1 MSKVKCL
8 RVCLLVF
15 LVGVSSTIIA
25 QDEPT
30 QERQVPEMRATK
42 INPHAPTIDGR
53 LDDVIWD
60 KALKSAVRD
69 FTQRDPDDGAAPT
82 ESTVVAMVYDQD
94 AIYFA
99 FWCYDS
105 EPEKIDRQLVRR
117 DRWSESD
124 YIIVRLDPHHDH
136 QTGNGFVVTAAG
148 VERDCRYYN
157 EDHSDYDWDAVWEGQ
172 AQVHSW
178 GWSAEMRIPYH
189 CLRFTEADEHTWGM
203 DFARYVNRKS
213 EAVRW
218 SYTPISE
225 GGLVSNW
232 GHLTDLTDIAPARH
246 LEVMPYTVARA
257 STMPSS
263 LSNPDGHDTFASM
276 GVDIKYGLTSNL
288 TLDATFN
295 PDFGQVELDRP
306 VLNLSTYETWRSEK
320 RPFFLEGANMFNTEF
335 SLFYSR
341 RIGRSPYNDVND
353 DDLDYYTDYPDGTT
367 IIGAGKLS
375 GKLAGGTSIAV
386 LTAVTEEES
395 ARYVTE
401 AGLERDGVVEPQG
414 SYSVLRIK
422 QDIFE
427 RSNVGAI
434 LTIAS
439 QDKYHPEV
447 TGGLDWRLFTNNGR
461 WLARG
466 QAIFSST
473 EDTQN
478 GYGFDLTLEKANGKW
493 VRGAVGF
500 TLKDPHLDI
509 NKLGYTGRVNSKQVW
524 SWVQLRTS
532 DDIWIVRNSW
542 NNFNFHSSWN
552 YDGTRYSLGG
562 NFNSYMEFKNNWS
575 LGGGFSVQ
583 GERYSDDETR
593 GNGLWEWVD
602 HPTYN
607 WWFSLHTDQRE
618 MISFNLNPGAGTDRG
633 GTWWANYVGV
643 EFRPRSDMEF
653 DLGVNYTRNR
663 DCLYWVE
670 NIEDSSLFAELDK
683 DQVSI
688 HASASMQFSHNLSCQ
703 ISAQGLISGLDYE
716 DHRFYQGGLQYSP
729 QEGDYNY
736 DFNYS
741 ALNSTMLL
749 RWEYLP
755 GSTLY
760 LVWTRSRPN
769 FDDTINDL
777 DFSRDFNRFFS
788 SGADNLFLIK
798 ASYWLNI

>member
-1 MSKVKCL
+1 
-8 RVCLLVF
+8 VCLLVF

-777 DFSRDFNRFFS
+777 DFSRDFDRFFS
-788 SGADNLFLIK
+788 AGADNLFLIK

>member
-1 MSKVKCL
+1 
-8 RVCLLVF
+8 VCLLVF